1 MTEGEKIEILVY
13 PEKRYSSDF
22 VLGNLCGNKKFLD
35 HIVNN
40 SRFWNDQFKKQ
51 GIDVNSF
58 HSISQLYKLPVL
70 TREMVMELGEEIYVE
85 RKDQAA
91 FSFRYSSGTTGL
103 PLKTRTYEQD
113 FMAATFPYYFR
124 NPKFEY
130 DHVID
135 FLSRRSV
142 VMLGKPGDMR
152 ILSNDF
158 VHYIFPSL
166 TLSDL
171 DDGAVRSEIYEKI
184 EEAGPVMLFGF
195 SSLIL
200 RFVHGVQED
209 KKKLPIYAIK
219 LSSDYISS
227 DDRLFIEEITGAII
241 INVLS
246 STGAGM
252 IGFECSR
259 DLDKFHVNSERLIL
273 EIIDG
278 DGLKTEL
285 DEEGEMIVTAFDR
298 TGTPMIRRAL
308 GDSGKM
314 VSGRCGCGVK
324 LPLFEFRGRQG
335 DETIL
340 PSGKKLRSVMLYYF
354 INEAK
359 LGARTRQYQIH
370 QENPDRI
377 KISIVPREHFT
388 VSNEVELRLA
398 LSKFFEGEKMIIDI
412 EYVKNISPGA
422 GGKYHMF
429 VPMKK

>member
-124 NPKFEY
+124 NPKFED

-171 DDGAVRSEIYEKI
+171 VD
-184 EEAGPVMLFGF
+184 
-195 SSLIL
+195 
-200 RFVHGVQED
+200 GVQED

-259 DLDKFHVNSERLIL
+259 DLDKFHV
-273 EIIDG
+273 
-278 DGLKTEL
+278 
-285 DEEGEMIVTAFDR
+285 
-298 TGTPMIRRAL
+298 
-308 GDSGKM
+308 
-314 VSGRCGCGVK
+314 
-324 LPLFEFRGRQG
+324 
-335 DETIL
+335 
-340 PSGKKLRSVMLYYF
+340 
-354 INEAK
+354 
-359 LGARTRQYQIH
+359 
-370 QENPDRI
+370 
-377 KISIVPREHFT
+377 
-388 VSNEVELRLA
+388 
-398 LSKFFEGEKMIIDI
+398 
-412 EYVKNISPGA
+412 
-422 GGKYHMF
+422 
-429 VPMKK
+429 